1 MEKVK
6 EFFNM
11 IIKMFTDFDGWL
23 KATFQFDAKFI
34 GFYNSAIVPL
44 AEWIK
49 MLGLVA
55 VILLTIIGLIVV
67 IKKAYKI
74 ILTILIIGIVAGIVL
89 FFLIK

>member
-23 KATFQFDAKFI
+23 KTTFQFDAKFL
-34 GFYNSAIVPL
+34 GFYNSAIAPL

-49 MLGLVA
+49 MFGLVA
-55 VILLTIIGLIVV
+55 IIFLSIIGLIVV
-67 IKKAYKI
+67 IKKAYKL
-74 ILTILIIGIVAGIVL
+74 ILTLLIIGIIAGIVV

>member
-11 IIKMFTDFDGWL
+11 IITMFKDFNGWL
-23 KATFQFDAKFI
+23 KTTLNFDGKFL
-34 GFYNSAIVPL
+34 GFYNSAIAPL

-49 MLGLVA
+49 ITGLV
-55 VILLTIIGLIVV
+55 VIVLLAIIGLVV
-67 IKKAYKI
+67 IIKKAYKV
-74 ILTILIIGIVAGIVL
+74 ILILLIIGIIAGVVL

>member
-11 IIKMFTDFDGWL
+11 IIQMFTDFNGWL
-23 KATFQFDAKFI
+23 KTTINFDGKFI
-34 GFYNSAIVPL
+34 GFYNSAIAPL

-49 MLGLVA
+49 MIGLVA
-55 VILLTIIGLIVV
+55 IILLAVVGLVV
-67 IKKAYKI
+67 LIKKAYKI
-74 ILTILIIGIVAGIVL
+74 ILVLLIIGIIAGVVL